1 MRKSTIALGLLS
13 LATAGS
19 MTFVGGTALAGCG
32 SCESSCSSSCSAP
45 SVSGNTG
52 GSGTGGTATNN
63 CVNVGVPILSGIG
76 IAGTGSASGASCDAT
91 ANGTGG
97 NAS

>member
-1 MRKSTIALGLLS
+1 MTMTKIVAAVVSAAAMGSVALGGIALAS
-13 LATAGS
+13 D
-19 MTFVGGTALAGCG
+19 
-32 SCESSCSSSCSAP
+32 E
-45 SVSGNTG
+45 G

-63 CVNVGVPILSGIG
+63 CLNVGVDLLAGIG
-76 IAGTGSASGASCDAT
+76 VAGQGLASGASCLAS

>member
-1 MRKSTIALGLLS
+1 MRKSSVVAAIVAV
-13 LATAGS
+13 AAAGS
-19 MTFVGGTALAGCG
+19 AMLGGVALA
-32 SCESSCSSSCSAP
+32 ED
-45 SVSGNTG
+45 TG

-63 CVNVGVPILSGIG
+63 CLNVGVPILSGIG
-76 IAGTGSASGASCDAT
+76 VAGQGTASGASCAAT